1 MLQTSY
7 DNNNVITVNYMTRF
21 SYEEGDSDCL
31 PNIQIFRRLAG
42 KCDLCY
48 DISSLPRST
57 GDGAGP
63 REDLMWEEHRPLA
76 RPVVDGDLALI
87 KVYSSSNIAATA
99 KRVWDFR
106 FYRQSR

>member
-31 PNIQIFRRLAG
+31 PNIQI
-42 KCDLCY
+42 
-48 DISSLPRST
+48 ST